1 MQISIGSMN
10 LFRIFR
16 YVHGPNNSESV
27 PASEEE
33 IEQKAYLA
41 LFYPEAIF
49 ALACITL
56 KSPLISI

>member
-1 MQISIGSMN
+1 MN